1 MNTHRKL
8 DERINTALMSVISC
22 FTDLNVK
29 KQKCWLTGMPHH
41 ESSIT
46 PTSLSRNSYS
56 ASLSIKPQIYISALL
71 FVYGFNKV
79 NIVSSILEKTLKN
92 NIVLNSG

>member
-1 MNTHRKL
+1 
-8 DERINTALMSVISC
+8 MSVISC

-29 KQKCWLTGMPHH
+29 KQKCWLTGTPQH

-92 NIVLNSG
+92 NIVLNSGWSLKTVYI

>member
-1 MNTHRKL
+1 
-8 DERINTALMSVISC
+8 MSVISC

-29 KQKCWLTGMPHH
+29 KQKCWLTGMPQH

-92 NIVLNSG
+92 NIVLNSGWSLKTVYI

>member
-1 MNTHRKL
+1 
-8 DERINTALMSVISC
+8 MSVISC

-29 KQKCWLTGMPHH
+29 KQKCWLTGMPQH

-92 NIVLNSG
+92 NIVQNSGWSLKTVYI